1 MEQNRTERRQGN
13 TGQKRKEDGNNE
25 TKKKKQRPELSDL
38 NTEETSKDIK
48 ARG

>member
-25 TKKKKQRPELSDL
+25 TKKKAEAGAIRLEHRRNK
-38 NTEETSKDIK
+38 
-48 ARG
+48 